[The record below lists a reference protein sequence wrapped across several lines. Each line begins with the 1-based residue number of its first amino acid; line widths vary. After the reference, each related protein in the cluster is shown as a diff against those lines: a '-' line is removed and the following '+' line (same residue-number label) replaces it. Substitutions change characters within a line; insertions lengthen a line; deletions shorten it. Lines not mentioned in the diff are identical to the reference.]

1 MTELQFVDRWGA
13 FWEKDG
19 VFFPALLSLA
29 VSNDGWLSLH
39 PLPACRRGMALA
51 EGQAG
56 LGILPAPQVCLAT
69 DWQLQ

>member
-19 VFFPALLSLA
+19 VFFPAILSLA

-39 PLPACRRGMALA
+39 PLPACRREWHWLRARLGLA
-51 EGQAG
+51 SCPP
-56 LGILPAPQVCLAT
+56 LRFV
-69 DWQLQ
+69 